1 MLINN
6 FNIQEENKTKIIAE
20 EISKICKKGDVLAIS
35 GSMGVGKTTF
45 IKYFIQKI
53 TKAKSVPSPS
63 YNIYFKYN
71 SQKAEIYHM
80 DAWRI
85 SSELEIFNLGVL
97 DFFQDSIFLIEWA
110 NKIDTYLPV
119 SKLSIT
125 LEFSK
130 TYRTISFRGDKKW
143 KKRLDKDFKRNFLEN

>member
-1 MLINN
+1 MFINN

-63 YNIYFKYN
+63 YNIILPYESKHSTIF
-71 SQKAEIYHM
+71 HM
-80 DAWRI
+80 DAWRLKNHNEAL
-85 SSELEIFNLGVL
+85 SLGITEMF
-97 DFFQDSIFLIEWA
+97 DDAIFLIEWA
-110 NKIDTYLPV
+110 EKIKVILPTDCLKLLIKNSKNEKCIEIEGNELWNK
-119 SKLSIT
+119 
-125 LEFSK
+125 
-130 TYRTISFRGDKKW
+130 R
-143 KKRLDKDFKRNFLEN
+143 FKNIKNYEKH

>member
-1 MLINN
+1 MFINN

-63 YNIYFKYN
+63 YNIILPYESKHSTIF
-71 SQKAEIYHM
+71 HM
-80 DAWRI
+80 DAWRLKNHNEAL
-85 SSELEIFNLGVL
+85 SLGIIEMF
-97 DFFQDSIFLIEWA
+97 DDAIFLIEWA
-110 NKIDTYLPV
+110 EKIKVILPNNSLNLIIKDINNK
-119 SKLSIT
+119 KF
-125 LEFSK
+125 LEIEGNEVW
-130 TYRTISFRGDKKW
+130 R
-143 KKRLDKDFKRNFLEN
+143 KRLNNIKNHEEH